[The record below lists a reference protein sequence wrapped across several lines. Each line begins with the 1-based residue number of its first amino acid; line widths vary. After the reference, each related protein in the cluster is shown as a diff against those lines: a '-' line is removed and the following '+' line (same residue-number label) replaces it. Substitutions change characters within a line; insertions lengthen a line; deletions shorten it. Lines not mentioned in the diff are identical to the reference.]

1 MEVAS
6 CVSLRCVT
14 EPFVVAHNSALLHSM
29 TTTKPPIINTTD
41 TPEIIQIQVR
51 VFSIKLNPPL
61 TPNSQMETFTSSD
74 APSEAVTAS
83 DQIKT
88 NSYVWRHVI
97 FVVYVL
103 SGFPSVGVVRVGEI
117 QVQEESLRIWDLRPE
132 VFALSDCRGSALKI
146 TKSTVALVF
155 PYHSQQNFQIPWK
168 SLDGPLG
175 YHDGIAQPFYSKM
188 LGFLTGIGTID
199 IAITYA
205 NSKIPSSSVS
215 WYFPPTVCLPWKFRE
230 LTWTTQAV
238 SFSVNSVQDSE
249 YTRFHIYSCSLNERR
264 SHFWETR
271 DIEIWRS
278 GHTKPIRWHGKG
290 KSVNIRV

>member
-132 VFALSDCRGSALKI
+132 ASGVLVDGPMVVQWCSCSCYGSWALSVVIDHTTFKLWWALYLCRSI
-146 TKSTVALVF
+146 S
-155 PYHSQQNFQIPWK
+155 HE
-168 SLDGPLG
+168 
-175 YHDGIAQPFYSKM
+175 
-188 LGFLTGIGTID
+188 LT
-199 IAITYA
+199 
-205 NSKIPSSSVS
+205 SSVS
-215 WYFPPTVCLPWKFRE
+215 YFWL
-230 LTWTTQAV
+230 A
-238 SFSVNSVQDSE
+238 SF
-249 YTRFHIYSCSLNERR
+249 FERC
-264 SHFWETR
+264 
-271 DIEIWRS
+271 
-278 GHTKPIRWHGKG
+278 
-290 KSVNIRV
+290 